1 MFHPCSAQQLMETNN
16 SEAREECQTPK
27 ERSYCDAADTHPQDP
42 LLTQKISSFLCPEF
56 MEILICTVMYCMV
69 QLSTE
74 LFLVNL

>member
-1 MFHPCSAQQLMETNN
+1 METNN

-56 MEILICTVMYCMV
+56 MEILICTVM
-69 QLSTE
+69 
-74 LFLVNL
+74 